1 MNRYLPLVAATL
13 VSFAAFA
20 GESTATMTFE
30 SLDKNADQKLT
41 ASEAMPDKALSD
53 SFAKAD
59 TNKDGYISRAE
70 FDAYT
75 KKQKS

>member
-1 MNRYLPLVAATL
+1 MNRYLPLLAAAL
-13 VSFAAFA
+13 VSFGAFA
-20 GESTATMTFE
+20 GETATTMSFE

-75 KKQKS
+75 KKKS